1 MRKFLAVL
9 ALAVLTG
16 AASAEP
22 RSVAGFDQ
30 VNASGRFRVEIA
42 VGPAHTVNVEGPD
55 TARIVTRRDGDTLR
69 IEPRDRPWFGGEP
82 RYDALVRV
90 TLPRF
95 EGVAAARGAQVNA
108 TGGGACSNFDAVAAM
123 GANLV
128 VRELYCGHID
138 ASAAMGG
145 VVELIGGCRTLD
157 ASAAMGGSV
166 EAEALHCGIVDA
178 SAAMGGEIKAF
189 AETSYD
195 ASAAMG
201 GDIDVSGGGR
211 ATDRS
216 TALGGSVNE
225 RPNPLP

>member
-1 MRKFLAVL
+1 MKKLL
-9 ALAVLTG
+9 ALLALGALTA

-22 RSVAGFDQ
+22 RSVTGFDQ
-30 VNASGRFRVEIA
+30 INASGRFRVEIA
-42 VGPAHTVNVEGPD
+42 VGPTHSVNVEGPD
-55 TARIVTRRDGDTLR
+55 AARIVTRRDGDTLK

-82 RYDALVRV
+82 RYDAVVRV

-108 TGGGACSNFDAVAAM
+108 TGGGACTDFNAVAAM

-128 VRELYCGHID
+128 VHELYCNHVD

-145 VVELIGGCRTLD
+145 VSELIGGCRTLD
-157 ASAAMGGSV
+157 VSAAMGGVV
-166 EAEALHCGIVDA
+166 EADALHCETVDA

-211 ATDRS
+211 ANDRS

-225 RPNPLP
+225 RPTP

>member
-1 MRKFLAVL
+1 MRKFLSIL
-9 ALAVLTG
+9 ALAALAG

-22 RSVAGFDQ
+22 RSVTGFDN
-30 VNASGRFRVEIA
+30 VNASGRFHVEIA
-42 VGPAHTVNVEGPD
+42 VGAAHTITVEGPD
-55 TARIVTRRDGDTLR
+55 AARIITRRDGDTLK

-108 TGGGACSNFDAVAAM
+108 TGGGSCTSFDAVAAM

-128 VRELYCGHID
+128 VRELYCGHVD

-145 VVELIGGCRTLD
+145 VAELIGGCRTLD
-157 ASAAMGGSV
+157 VSAAMGGTV
-166 EAEALHCGIVDA
+166 HAEALHCETVDA

-201 GDIDVSGGGR
+201 GDVDIRGGGR
-211 ATDRS
+211 AADRS

-225 RPNPLP
+225 RPHPLP